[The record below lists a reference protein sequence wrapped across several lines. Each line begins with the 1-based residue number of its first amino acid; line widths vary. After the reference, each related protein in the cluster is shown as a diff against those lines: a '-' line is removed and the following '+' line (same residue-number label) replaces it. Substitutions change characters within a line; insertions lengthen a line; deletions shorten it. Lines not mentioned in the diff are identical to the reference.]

1 VSTSRARKFSRSAG
15 RDSAGTVSFVGSI
28 ATVVLEIASPASGDA
43 PAVLAAELVVRAI
56 AVNTSLLVRAVAAV
70 IVEITFPVR
79 R

>member
-1 VSTSRARKFSRSAG
+1 MITSAG

-56 AVNTSLLVRAVAAV
+56 AVN
-70 IVEITFPVR
+70 
-79 R
+79 